1 MNNIYLYDGSFN
13 SLINLIYTLINN
25 NIIPNDIKTDEY
37 NNLIDNFIY
46 LKELKEYDN
55 ILSNELMYII
65 YKVYLSNDERKELI
79 LYYFIIPLF

>member
-46 LKELKEYDN
+46 LKELKEYNN

-79 LYYFIIPLF
+79 LYYFIN